1 MEGSDGA
8 GAARIQPDPA
18 RPLANG
24 VDRYANVIH
33 CSVNMVHVITRSTPR
48 QQKREVT
55 FDRIVDAAM
64 RTVSAQGMDALTMQ
78 GLAADLGFA
87 VGALYRYFPGKDA
100 IVVAVQRRIVE
111 AVGEELSAA
120 LSIID
125 ARAASRVGELTER
138 DAALLRLW
146 VVVRVYQAMAR
157 TRPTEFGL
165 LGLTMGDPRQLVQD
179 AHAGELIPAL
189 AALLQ
194 QVGAL
199 FAAAASCGA
208 LGDGDA
214 ARRTLVLWTSVQ
226 GALQLRKLE
235 RFQVGGLD
243 AGAVLDEAVAT
254 LLLGCGANAARSDAM
269 KRRAHRLLGS
279 LPRSKG

>member
-1 MEGSDGA
+1 
-8 GAARIQPDPA
+8 
-18 RPLANG
+18 
-24 VDRYANVIH
+24 
-33 CSVNMVHVITRSTPR
+33 MVHAIPRTTPR

-55 FDRIVDAAM
+55 FDRIIDAAM
-64 RTVSAQGMDALTMQ
+64 RTVSADGMDALTMQ
-78 GLAADLGFA
+78 GLAAELGFA

-100 IVVAVQRRIVE
+100 IVVAVQRRIIE

-120 LSIID
+120 LAHVD
-125 ARAASRVGELTER
+125 VRATARAAELSEG

-179 AHAGELIPAL
+179 AHAGELVPAL
-189 AALLQ
+189 ATLLQ

-199 FAAAASCGA
+199 FVGAASAGA
-208 LGDGDA
+208 LADGDA

-243 AGAVLDEAVAT
+243 AAAVLDEAVAT
-254 LLLGCGANAARSDAM
+254 LLLGWGADAAQSDAM
-269 KRRAHRLLGS
+269 KRRAHKLVGS
-279 LPRSKG
+279 PARSKG